1 MATHFFLCSMQMDE
15 GGYCFYYSAGVN
27 IHGGLYIGFTL
38 ASLTGA
44 RVAVSDVDNE
54 SLHLPTSFYIPL
66 NLSRICLWTIV
77 RTRREP
83 GFAHVER
90 PRQQPK
96 FRRFP
101 RCLTTDE
108 RSVTPSDLCGT
119 P

>member
-1 MATHFFLCSMQMDE
+1 MAAHFILCLMRMDE

-27 IHGGLYIGFTL
+27 IHGGLYIDVTL

-44 RVAVSDVDNE
+44 GVAVPDVNNE
-54 SLHLPTSFYIPL
+54 SLCLPTSSYIPL

-77 RTRREP
+77 RTRPEP
-83 GFAHVER
+83 GFAHVKGQ
-90 PRQQPK
+90 RQQPK

-108 RSVTPSDLCGT
+108 RSVAPSDLCGT